1 MSVFEKNIIME
12 IGSYIA
18 GNGGYMSNTNDA
30 GGSKDIP
37 DNFPAE
43 DLVLKSTMQFFG
55 DELLSYLKITA
66 EPVTVG
72 QTEFVHLEA
81 KQLYEDFNFIK
92 PDQSWIHLE
101 FESDSIKEE
110 DLRRFRSYEAVTAY
124 ICHVDI
130 TTYVIC
136 SSTVKEILSELKT
149 GHNTYRI
156 IPIRLKDKD
165 ADELLARLFEK
176 QKSGEKLER
185 SDLVPLLLTT
195 LMSGTT
201 NQKDRIILAN
211 QLITKSGAISETD
224 LKKMQAVLYTLA
236 NKFLSKDDLNQVKEV
251 LFMTPLGQML
261 VKDGFEKGIER
272 GAGALISI
280 CRETG
285 FSYDDTRKKLIEKL
299 ELDSPAAVRYM
310 EEFWGRTSV

>member
-1 MSVFEKNIIME
+1 MRR
-12 IGSYIA
+12 
-18 GNGGYMSNTNDA
+18 
-30 GGSKDIP
+30 
-37 DNFPAE
+37 
-43 DLVLKSTMQFFG
+43 
-55 DELLSYLKITA
+55 
-66 EPVTVG
+66 
-72 QTEFVHLEA
+72 LE
-81 KQLYEDFNFIK
+81 EDFNFIMEK
-92 PDQSWIHLE
+92 GAIRHLE

-176 QKSGEKLER
+176 QKSGETLER

-201 NQKDRIILAN
+201 NQKDRIIMAN

-310 EEFWGRTSV
+310 EEFWSRPPV

>member
-1 MSVFEKNIIME
+1 
-12 IGSYIA
+12 
-18 GNGGYMSNTNDA
+18 
-30 GGSKDIP
+30 
-37 DNFPAE
+37 
-43 DLVLKSTMQFFG
+43 
-55 DELLSYLKITA
+55 
-66 EPVTVG
+66 VTVG

-211 QLITKSGAISETD
+211 QLITKSGDKIAKHFGIS
-224 LKKMQAVLYTLA
+224 KYTLYSYLD
-236 NKFLSKDDLNQVKEV
+236 NSK
-251 LFMTPLGQML
+251 
-261 VKDGFEKGIER
+261 
-272 GAGALISI
+272 
-280 CRETG
+280 TG
-285 FSYDDTRKKLIEKL
+285 GTN
-299 ELDSPAAVRYM
+299 EL
-310 EEFWGRTSV
+310 

>member
-1 MSVFEKNIIME
+1 ME

-43 DLVLKSTMQFFG
+43 DLVLKSAMQFFG

-224 LKKMQAVLYTLA
+224 
-236 NKFLSKDDLNQVKEV
+236 
-251 LFMTPLGQML
+251 
-261 VKDGFEKGIER
+261 
-272 GAGALISI
+272 
-280 CRETG
+280 
-285 FSYDDTRKKLIEKL
+285 
-299 ELDSPAAVRYM
+299 
-310 EEFWGRTSV
+310 